1 MPEPLTLLI
10 GLGNPTAHYATHRHN
25 IGAMLLAQIAE
36 KYSFPRWQNK
46 FKGLWSAGTLGD
58 TPVGLLFPQT
68 YMNLSGESVLAAVQF
83 FKTPIENI
91 WVLHDDLDVPL
102 GKIKIKQGGGHG
114 GHNGLRSIDALVG
127 QNYHR
132 LRLGISHPGH
142 RDLVTQHVLSPFQK
156 DEWEIVERVLDG
168 VTDNVEA
175 LLRGEKTTL

>member
-1 MPEPLTLLI
+1 
-10 GLGNPTAHYATHRHN
+10 
-25 IGAMLLAQIAE
+25 
-36 KYSFPRWQNK
+36 
-46 FKGLWSAGTLGD
+46 
-58 TPVGLLFPQT
+58 
-68 YMNLSGESVLAAVQF
+68 VQF

-142 RDLVTQHVLSPFQK
+142 KDLVTQHVLSPFHK
-156 DEWEIVERVLDG
+156 DEWATVERVLDG
-168 VTDNVEA
+168 VTDNVE
-175 LLRGEKTTL
+175 LLLKGETTTFLGKQS